1 MSKSSEET
9 MKKDR
14 KKVLDVLEQHAK
26 DNIQELAKRC
36 GFSRQKILRI
46 IKDLENEKLIWGY
59 SAITDGTLRELEHF
73 VLLLRRSIIP
83 LDNSI
88 RKDALKGILDDFVS
102 EQLKIEN
109 IYFTHGMYEGVITFY
124 ATDLISAKNFVA
136 ELFKRIGEYFDAY
149 ILLQTLIPLRLHG
162 IKNPN
167 MKKLAEY
174 I

>member
-1 MSKSSEET
+1 MSKSSEEK

-14 KKVLDVLEQHAK
+14 KKVIDVLGQHAR
-26 DNIQELAKRC
+26 DNIEELAKRC
-36 GFSRQKILRI
+36 GFSRQKMWRI

-59 SAITDGTLRELEHF
+59 SAITDGTLRELNHF
-73 VLLLRRSIIP
+73 VLLLKRSTIP
-83 LDNSI
+83 LDNAT
-88 RKDALKGILDDFVS
+88 RKDALKSILDDFVS

-109 IYFTHGMYEGVITFY
+109 IYFTHGVYEGVITFY
-124 ATDLISAKNFVA
+124 ATDLIFAKKFVD
-136 ELFKRIGEYFDAY
+136 ELFKRIGEYFNAHL
-149 ILLQTLIPLRLHG
+149 LLQTLIPLRLHG